1 MLTLLDT
8 REDLPDATVCR
19 DHWKVNMKK
28 KRVKNCYREVESK
41 QSERGSY
48 EGRAADRQKL
58 LNFLCPGFSG
68 QWQKLGQD

>member
-1 MLTLLDT
+1 
-8 REDLPDATVCR
+8 
-19 DHWKVNMKK
+19 MKK